1 MSKGNTAPTVFNKT
15 ALNAINKPYLI
26 EALLVLKANE
36 GELLKNLSENKLIS
50 EKAVENLEKSN
61 IYTDLAKLKG
71 DIEAVVTSLKKLKYD
86 AKLKEGNYDQVE
98 IEQISQPSALPSG
111 DSNLIVSE
119 KSEMSKNKTVKL
131 DSNTPIFSNK
141 PGDRLDEWLFVLN
154 NAFSCLKVTDSTE
167 KLKLATTYVR
177 GPVLQSLIRY
187 QNEEPEAEWGGF
199 TELLKELCYRK
210 VCVCLS
216 IVG

>member
-1 MSKGNTAPTVFNKT
+1 MT
-15 ALNAINKPYLI
+15 INKPYLI

-98 IEQISQPSALPSG
+98 IE
-111 DSNLIVSE
+111 
-119 KSEMSKNKTVKL
+119 
-131 DSNTPIFSNK
+131 
-141 PGDRLDEWLFVLN
+141 
-154 NAFSCLKVTDSTE
+154 
-167 KLKLATTYVR
+167 
-177 GPVLQSLIRY
+177 
-187 QNEEPEAEWGGF
+187 
-199 TELLKELCYRK
+199 
-210 VCVCLS
+210 
-216 IVG
+216 

>member
-15 ALNAINKPYLI
+15 ALMTINKPYLI

-36 GELLKNLSENKLIS
+36 GELLKILSENKLIS

-71 DIEAVVTSLKKLKYD
+71 DIEAVVTSLKKLKHD
-86 AKLKEGNYDQVE
+86 AKLKEGNYEQVE

-119 KSEMSKNKTVKL
+119 KSEMSKNKTVKAFPFI
-131 DSNTPIFSNK
+131 SK
-141 PGDRLDEWLFVLN
+141 PF
-154 NAFSCLKVTDSTE
+154 LK
-167 KLKLATTYVR
+167 TTR
-177 GPVLQSLIRY
+177 QIMPSHG
-187 QNEEPEAEWGGF
+187 E
-199 TELLKELCYRK
+199 T
-210 VCVCLS
+210 
-216 IVG
+216 